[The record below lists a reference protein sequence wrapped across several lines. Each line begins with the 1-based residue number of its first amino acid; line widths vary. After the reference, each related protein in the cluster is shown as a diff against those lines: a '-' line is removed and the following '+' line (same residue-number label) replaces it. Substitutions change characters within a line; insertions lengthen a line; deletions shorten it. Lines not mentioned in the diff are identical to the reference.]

1 MGEEGVYPPD
11 VKMEAD
17 VTFNLEFVACWLK
30 NTVVST
36 VVVFEQLDVQ
46 EPDRVIQGEG
56 KLRER
61 GKKGRRLFST
71 LNPAFKSDMEPYRT
85 NPLLEMISAWQSL
98 TVSPL
103 RLSSSPLT
111 QRFPGSDERE
121 HINVRLPTSGSQLC
135 RGATP

>member
-1 MGEEGVYPPD
+1 MIYPPD

-61 GKKGRRLFST
+61 EKK
-71 LNPAFKSDMEPYRT
+71 A
-85 NPLLEMISAWQSL
+85 
-98 TVSPL
+98 
-103 RLSSSPLT
+103 
-111 QRFPGSDERE
+111 
-121 HINVRLPTSGSQLC
+121 
-135 RGATP
+135 